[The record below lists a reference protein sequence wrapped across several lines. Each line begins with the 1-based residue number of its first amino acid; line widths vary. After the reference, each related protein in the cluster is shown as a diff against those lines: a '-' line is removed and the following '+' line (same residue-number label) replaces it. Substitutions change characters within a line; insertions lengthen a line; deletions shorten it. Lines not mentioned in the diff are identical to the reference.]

1 MRARTSGRADA
12 AEALDAADA
21 APHVGALPAGPLRS
35 IADVACVTVG
45 HATLDAR
52 GVQTGVS
59 VVRPHAGDV
68 YRDKVPAAAAVINGF
83 GKSIGLV
90 QVDELG
96 VLETPLALTNTFG
109 VGALAQAQIRAAI
122 DANPQ
127 IGRAWPSVNPLVFEC
142 NDGYLNDLH
151 AFAVTPAHYAQAL
164 ADARRAFARGAVGAG
179 RGMSCFDLK
188 GGIGSA
194 SRVVRAAGEAW
205 TVGALVLANFGRLPM
220 LTIAG
225 VPVGR
230 MIAERDAGGAPGA
243 GGGQGADGAR
253 DDVAAAGARGE
264 RGDGPHG
271 THGAHGTHG
280 THGTHGAHGA
290 HGAHGRE
297 NAGTGGGAAGGLAP
311 RRARDAGASSP
322 GAAPDAAPDAAPPE
336 QGSIIMLVATDA
348 PLSSRQLKR
357 VALRAAAGLARTGSV
372 YGHGSGDI
380 ALAFSTAYTVPHD
393 AERVSLP
400 ALVADAA
407 LDPLFA
413 AAADSVEQAIVDA
426 LWRATRVTGRD
437 GHTRR
442 ALRDAAPELE
452 RWLRAARAGA

>member
-35 IADVACVTVG
+35 IADVAGVTVG

-127 IGRAWPSVNPLVFEC
+127 IGRVWPSVNPLVFEC

-271 THGAHGTHG
+271 TYGTYG
-280 THGTHGAHGA
+280 TY
-290 HGAHGRE
+290 GAHGRE

-311 RRARDAGASSP
+311 RRGRDAGASSP
-322 GAAPDAAPDAAPPE
+322 GAAPDAAPPE

>member
-35 IADVACVTVG
+35 IADVAGVTVG

-264 RGDGPHG
+264 RGDGS
-271 THGAHGTHG
+271 HGTHG

-311 RRARDAGASSP
+311 RRGRDAGASSP
-322 GAAPDAAPDAAPPE
+322 GAAPDAAPPE

>member
-35 IADVACVTVG
+35 IADVAGVTVG

-264 RGDGPHG
+264 RGERGDGS
-271 THGAHGTHG
+271 HGTHG
-280 THGTHGAHGA
+280 THGT

-311 RRARDAGASSP
+311 RRGRDAGASSP
-322 GAAPDAAPDAAPPE
+322 GAAPDAAPPE